1 MDALLQT
8 VTQTVA
14 HDVRGL
20 VYAAQLEVPALV
32 EKDPPGFGWHLP
44 LGFAALAAAGTLL
57 VAAGG
62 VQWEVQRAR
71 ESTPRK
77 GNTHMHKHKLRTVPL
92 KVG

>member
-14 HDVRGL
+14 HDLRGL
-20 VYAAQLEVPALV
+20 MHAAQLESPALV
-32 EKDPPGFGWHLP
+32 EKDLPGWHLP
-44 LGFAALAAAGTLL
+44 LGFAALAAAGALL

-71 ESTPRK
+71 QSTPRK
-77 GNTHMHKHKLRTVPL
+77 VRTHMHKHRLRTVPRHT
-92 KVG
+92 G